1 MPLRPGVARARPANA
16 YSQLPALGPAFA
28 LARGSVKQS
37 PATDGCFAR
46 CPKAALRARELG
58 GSLPRPLVF
67 THGVFDLLHA
77 GHVACFEQARELG
90 NSLVVGIH
98 TDASARRLCKA
109 RLRPCHAAADRAR
122 VVAALAAVSAV
133 VLFDEDK
140 PLALMC
146 VLRPDVFVKRGDH
159 VADRLAETALMAEW
173 GGRTVIVPRLPG
185 LSTTATIQRLS
196 GFGPAVRAR

>member
-1 MPLRPGVARARPANA
+1 VRGGVK
-16 YSQLPALGPAFA
+16 LG
-28 LARGSVKQS
+28 

-46 CPKAALRARELG
+46 CPKAAVRARELG
-58 GSLPRPLVF
+58 CTLARPLVF
-67 THGVFDLLHA
+67 NHGVFDLLHA
-77 GHVACFEQARELG
+77 GHVACFEQARALG

-98 TDASARRLCKA
+98 TDASARRLGKGP
-109 RLRPCHAAADRAR
+109 LRPCHAAADRAR

-146 VLRPDVFVKRGDH
+146 ALRPDVFVKGGEY
-159 VADRLAETALMAEW
+159 VADSLAETALMAEW
-173 GGRTVIVPRLPG
+173 GGRTVIVPHLPG

-196 GFGPAVRAR
+196 GLGPAVRVR